1 MADAQGVT
9 TIPVNYAVSIVVS
22 AGAVGGAFGYLF
34 TVHLV
39 EPFASEIEAVWLTTV
54 SFAAVGLYLWGFL
67 RS

>member
-1 MADAQGVT
+1 MADAQGAT
-9 TIPVNYAVSIVVS
+9 TVPVNHAVSIVVS

-39 EPFASEIEAVWLTTV
+39 EPFASEMEAVWLTTV
-54 SFAAVGLYLWGFL
+54 AFAAVGVYLWGAL